1 MAGKLVGK
9 LAKRDCFSL
18 NKSDTLLTASKA
30 MSKYNLG
37 AMPVLDQND
46 SVIGI
51 VSERDIAR
59 NLHQD
64 DFKTNK
70 LIVEIMTKEVITCDL
85 NISVTELME
94 TMTDKKIRHML
105 IMEENKLLGVVS
117 IGDVVNHIIEQFK
130 EENENLRNY
139 INNF

>member
-94 TMTDKKIRHML
+94 TMTNKKIRHML